1 MYSFQRIKIINLLY
15 NKRINKINDVKIKEI
30 INEIDI
36 FNEFEFNDKKYI
48 KLYKIFL
55 SLIRKENLLLIK
67 EIRAIIFNIS
77 FITNIIK
84 VGLFNYTTKIY
95 LINN

>member
-36 FNEFEFNDKKYI
+36 FNEFELNDKKYI

-55 SLIRKENLLLIK
+55 SLIRKENLLLI
-67 EIRAIIFNIS
+67 
-77 FITNIIK
+77 
-84 VGLFNYTTKIY
+84 
-95 LINN
+95 

>member
-36 FNEFEFNDKKYI
+36 FNEFELNDKKYI